1 MSRAIPHATGR
12 WGPALGLCFAGLAV
26 LAAAR
31 APADEVQ
38 VGRYSALRAAPTA
51 AQSHL
56 LATLV
61 TVRFPASVTTVG
73 EAVQHLLARSGYRL
87 ADEVAADPAR
97 VGLFQLPLPAVHRA
111 LGPMSL
117 QSALETLA
125 GPAFR
130 LVEDPVHR
138 LLSFERCAVSRTAP
152 SAGGPPEV
160 GPGEGRDDG

>member
-1 MSRAIPHATGR
+1 MSRVILHATGR

-31 APADEVQ
+31 APAEDVQ

-87 ADEVAADPAR
+87 SDEAAADPAR
-97 VGLFQLPLPAVHRA
+97 ADLFRLPLPAVHRA

-117 QSALETLA
+117 QAALETLA

-138 LLSFERCAVSRTAP
+138 LLSFDRCALPLSLPYVAV
-152 SAGGPPEV
+152 PPE
-160 GPGEGRDDG
+160 GGAEDGRGDG

>member
-12 WGPALGLCFAGLAV
+12 WGLGLSLCFAGFAV

-31 APADEVQ
+31 ALADEIQ
-38 VGRYSALRAAPTA
+38 VGRYSTLRAAPTV

-73 EAVQHLLARSGYRL
+73 EAVQHLLGRSGYRL
-87 ADEVAADPAR
+87 SDEVAADPAR
-97 VGLFQLPLPAVHRA
+97 ADLFRLPLPAVHRA
-111 LGPMSL
+111 VGPMSL
-117 QSALETLA
+117 QAALETLA

-138 LLSFERCAVSRTAP
+138 LLSFERCAT
-152 SAGGPPEV
+152 PPVLRSVGEPAEV
-160 GPGEGRDDG
+160 GAEEGKIDG

>member
-1 MSRAIPHATGR
+1 MSRAIPHATGW

-31 APADEVQ
+31 APADEIQ
-38 VGRYSALRAAPTA
+38 VGRYSALRAAPTP

-61 TVRFPASVTTVG
+61 SVRFPVSVTTVG
-73 EAVQHLLARSGYRL
+73 EAVQHLLVRSGYRL
-87 ADEVAADPAR
+87 SDELAADPAR
-97 VGLFQLPLPAVHRA
+97 ADLFRLPLPAVHRA

-117 QSALETLA
+117 QAALETLA

-138 LLSFERCAVSRTAP
+138 LLSFERCATPPALP
-152 SAGGPPEV
+152 SMGEPAEV
-160 GPGEGRDDG
+160 GAEEGRGDG